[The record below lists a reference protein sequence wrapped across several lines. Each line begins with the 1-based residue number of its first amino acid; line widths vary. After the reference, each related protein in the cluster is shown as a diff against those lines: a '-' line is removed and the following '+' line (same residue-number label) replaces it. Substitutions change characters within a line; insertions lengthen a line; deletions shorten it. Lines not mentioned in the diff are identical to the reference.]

1 MSWLERSGIKKDK
14 DGKPK
19 SSLSLNDED
28 SIHDIKNDRAT
39 PVIDE
44 ERGIPSVNQRSFKSR
59 AMPVSLAAV
68 AFAIAGLIWL
78 IPSPKPPDAKYP
90 NDPKATKN
98 ERFDENMPSAI
109 LAPARPPEPPMS
121 PSSAS
126 QASAPPINII
136 PALDGMAAPQPGQTA
151 SGIKT
156 LTPFQYRQVSKQI
169 IVAGSSAGAGV
180 PNYGGPTPVA
190 VPAAGARG
198 APVLPANRDNDGGLT
213 SKSGGANGSG
223 SLAESLT
230 PTKLVAVS
238 ASRLE
243 DRTFT
248 IARGAMLD
256 CNLDTAIS
264 SAVPGMTKCTTTQN
278 IYGDDGKVVML
289 DRGTELTGQYQGA
302 LQQGQSRLF
311 ILWTRAKT
319 PNGVII
325 DLASPGTDS
334 LGRSGVDGYIDSH
347 FWERFGSALLLSV
360 VDDLAT
366 MAGRSQSGN
375 NTVVLPSTTGASK
388 NAASIAVENSIRI
401 PPTLN
406 KNQGEHVSVFVARD
420 LNFRTVYALRLPKA
434 AIDDRYANAA
444 KAANDDRYMVKAANE

>member
-14 DGKPK
+14 DGKPENGP
-19 SSLSLNDED
+19 SLNDED
-28 SIHDIKNDRAT
+28 AKHNIKNDRAT
-39 PVIDE
+39 PVIDQ

-59 AMPVSLAAV
+59 AMPISLAAV

-78 IPSPKPPDAKYP
+78 IPSPKPPDAKHP

-98 ERFDENMPSAI
+98 ERFDENMPGAI
-109 LAPARPPEPPMS
+109 LAPAKPPAPPTT
-121 PSSAS
+121 S
-126 QASAPPINII
+126 QASAPPIDII
-136 PALDGMAAPQPGQTA
+136 PAPDGKAAPQPDQTA

-169 IVAGSSAGAGV
+169 IVAGSSASAGA
-180 PNYGGPTPVA
+180 PNFGGPTPVA
-190 VPAAGARG
+190 VPAAGAHG
-198 APVLPANRDNDGGLT
+198 APVLPAYRDNDGGLT

-420 LNFRTVYALRLPKA
+420 LDFRTVYALRLPKA
-434 AIDDRYANAA
+434 A
-444 KAANDDRYMVKAANE
+444 NDDRYLKAANE